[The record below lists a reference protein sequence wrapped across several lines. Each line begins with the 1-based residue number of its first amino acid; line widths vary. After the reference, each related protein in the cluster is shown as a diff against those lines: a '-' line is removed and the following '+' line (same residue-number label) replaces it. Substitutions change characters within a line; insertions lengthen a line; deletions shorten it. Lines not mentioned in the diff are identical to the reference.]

1 MRTVAKWVLLAAVG
15 SCFLVAWYAHKDSGT
30 VAAQPR
36 AAIRLTRIYPGA
48 DGQTYAEDIDP
59 KLAPSPTPG
68 LEQSEAVKAA
78 SVNFVRFAPTFFEDW
93 HAAHA
98 RRYVIT
104 LSGRG
109 EIELAGGQ
117 KIMLE
122 PGHVLLAED
131 LTGKGHIARALTAD
145 WTAMFVQLDQ

>member
-30 VAAQPR
+30 V
-36 AAIRLTRIYPGA
+36 
-48 DGQTYAEDIDP
+48 
-59 KLAPSPTPG
+59 
-68 LEQSEAVKAA
+68 
-78 SVNFVRFAPTFFEDW
+78 
-93 HAAHA
+93 AAHA